1 MADYRVIQKDSCV
14 GISKILAGMPNALPI
29 LFGLIEHQT
38 SQETAKMVYQAG
50 KMFCGDDALSIGL
63 VDEVVSR
70 DDMKKVTHRRLS
82 QLVTTTSH
90 EEKQMRNKGFLDQ
103 LAANMDEGMEDF
115 LSLIQSEKAQNV
127 LRENITKSKE

>member
-1 MADYRVIQKDSCV
+1 M
-14 GISKILAGMPNALPI
+14 
-29 LFGLIEHQT
+29 
-38 SQETAKMVYQAG
+38 
-50 KMFCGDDALSIGL
+50 
-63 VDEVVSR
+63 VSR
-70 DDMKKVTHRRLS
+70 DDMKKVSHRRLS

-90 EEKQMRNKGFLDQ
+90 EEKQMRNKGFLNQ